1 MRLLCL
7 FGVVIMSTF
16 ANPPLI
22 LTSVP
27 VLLRF
32 GDKWSQTKEVWNRT
46 VVGLDQKE
54 LSFHSFL
61 PTEEGRSDVK
71 WHLEQSLRFHC
82 ST

>member
-1 MRLLCL
+1 
-7 FGVVIMSTF
+7 MSTF

-27 VLLRF
+27 DLLRF
-32 GDKWSQTKEVWNRT
+32 GAKWSQTKEVWNRT

-61 PTEEGRSDVK
+61 PTEEGRFGCK
-71 WHLEQSLRFHC
+71 MAP
-82 ST
+82 